1 MKQAITQKLD
11 YGCGVACFAFVCDM
25 TFQEAVTFLGREY
38 SVKHGWRSS
47 DLVTALNRYGLNYKN
62 RYVHKINYRFISR
75 SDHCSSRTITHPSSR
90 ALFNYIYGRWMDPWI
105 NMADDND
112 VTHAVSGF
120 RAKLPSKPMYALTV
134 HRSFVPSG

>member
-38 SVKHGWRSS
+38 SVKHGWRPS
-47 DLVTALNRYGLNYKN
+47 DLVTALNRYELNYKN
-62 RYVHKINYRFISR
+62 RYVRKISKDSYPEATIVLLER
-75 SDHCSSRTITHPSSR
+75 SP
-90 ALFNYIYGRWMDPWI
+90 IYPIGHYLVLYNGRWMDQCI
-105 NMADDND
+105 NMAADND

-120 RAKLPSKPMYALTV
+120 RAKLPGKPMYALTV